1 MIICLNYLRGFTIF
15 TILFNIQFDSASSND
30 IERFENKYEIET
42 INNYVFSE
50 KKETFRI
57 QLMIDFI
64 LEKISS
70 RYIRDKKIE
79 VGI

>member
-64 LEKISS
+64 LEKIFS

>member
-70 RYIRDKKIE
+70 RYISS
-79 VGI
+79 